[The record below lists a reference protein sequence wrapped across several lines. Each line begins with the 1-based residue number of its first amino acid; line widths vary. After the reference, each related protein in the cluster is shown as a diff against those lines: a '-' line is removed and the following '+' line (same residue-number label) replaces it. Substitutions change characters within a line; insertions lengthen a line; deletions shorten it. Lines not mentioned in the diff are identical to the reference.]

1 VTARK
6 RGSVRNSATAHRTS
20 ADRGN
25 QARTTR
31 PRPSGTAN
39 GRNIT
44 ALRRDVPGVDHCLQ
58 EAMAIPGAIGA
69 SIVDYTTGFPV
80 ASTGAAPNSD
90 HEAAAAGTA
99 DVVQAANSRSLFV
112 SAVPHD
118 LLEDLIITTAGAYH
132 LLRLVQTDFDSRL
145 VLYVWLDRI
154 RGNLAVARRRMQTLA
169 DELVTG

>member
-1 VTARK
+1 VTGRT
-6 RGSVRNSATAHRTS
+6 RGSARNSATARRT
-20 ADRGN
+20 AAAGGN
-25 QARTTR
+25 DARNSR
-31 PRPSGTAN
+31 QRAAGTAK
-39 GRNIT
+39 
-44 ALRRDVPGVDHCLQ
+44 LRRDVPGVEHCLQ
-58 EAMAIPGAIGA
+58 EAMAIPGAVGA

-118 LLEDLIITTAGAYH
+118 LLEDLIITTAGGYH

-145 VLYVWLDRI
+145 VLYVWLDRVH
-154 RGNLAVARRRMQTLA
+154 GNLAVARRRMQALA
-169 DELVTG
+169 DGLVAT

>member
-1 VTARK
+1 VTARR
-6 RGSVRNSATAHRTS
+6 RGSVRNSAAARTTS

-25 QARTTR
+25 EARASRLR
-31 PRPSGTAN
+31 PGNNP
-39 GRNIT
+39 
-44 ALRRDVPGVDHCLQ
+44 ALRREVPGVDHCLQ
-58 EAMAIPGAIGA
+58 EAMAIPGAVGA

-80 ASTGAAPNSD
+80 ATTGAAPNSD

-118 LLEDLIITTAGAYH
+118 LLEDLIITTAGGYH

-154 RGNLAVARRRMQTLA
+154 HGNLAVARRRMQTLA
-169 DELVTG
+169 DDLVST

>member
-1 VTARK
+1 VT
-6 RGSVRNSATAHRTS
+6 GSVRNSATARRTS
-20 ADRGN
+20 AGRGN
-25 QARTTR
+25 DARNSR
-31 PRPSGTAN
+31 QRAAGTAK
-39 GRNIT
+39 
-44 ALRRDVPGVDHCLQ
+44 LRSDVPGVEHCLQ
-58 EAMAIPGAIGA
+58 EAMAIPGAVGA

-118 LLEDLIITTAGAYH
+118 LLEDLIITTAGGYH
-132 LLRLVQTDFDSRL
+132 LLRMVHTDFDSRL

-154 RGNLAVARRRMQTLA
+154 NGNLAMARRRMQALA
-169 DELVTG
+169 AELVAT

>member
-1 VTARK
+1 VTARR
-6 RGSVRNSATAHRTS
+6 RGSVRNSAAARTTP

-25 QARTTR
+25 EARASRLR
-31 PRPSGTAN
+31 PENNP
-39 GRNIT
+39 
-44 ALRRDVPGVDHCLQ
+44 ALRREVPGVDHCLQ
-58 EAMAIPGAIGA
+58 EAMAIPGAVGA

-80 ASTGAAPNSD
+80 ATTGAAPNSD

-118 LLEDLIITTAGAYH
+118 LLEDLIITTAGGYH

-154 RGNLAVARRRMQTLA
+154 HGNLAVARRRMQALA
-169 DELVTG
+169 DELVAT